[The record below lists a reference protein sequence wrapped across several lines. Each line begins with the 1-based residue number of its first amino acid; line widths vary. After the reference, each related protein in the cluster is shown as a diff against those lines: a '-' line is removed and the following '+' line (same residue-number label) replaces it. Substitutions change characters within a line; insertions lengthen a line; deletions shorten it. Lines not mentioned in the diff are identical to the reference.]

1 MIRFIYGN
9 DLTTSPL
16 LAETMFRDRAGQFR
30 TRLNWDVRVDP
41 NGWERDQYDGPDALY
56 CVYVLPDGTHGG
68 SGRLMPTTGRTM
80 LNDHFSHLMGGE
92 ITSPLIWESTRF
104 CVSPR
109 IAGGAAAGARISTAL
124 MLAGCEVALR
134 FGLTHYTAVF
144 DAPMRRIYRS
154 TGWAPEIVAEDG
166 EGRDKLCL
174 GLWEVSQDARAAI
187 LAKAPEG
194 LELEPVPAPLAGRR
208 ALAQARGDIDRA
220 RIEGK
225 LRAGLAAEAAAQDAA
240 ADATQAAG
248 FAPSNIVPMQ
258 ARAARAA

>member
-30 TRLNWDVRVDP
+30 TRLRWDVRVDP
-41 NGWERDQYDGPDALY
+41 NGWERDQYDGADALY

-109 IAGGAAAGARISTAL
+109 LAGQAAAAARISTAL
-124 MLAGCEVALR
+124 MLAGCEVGLR
-134 FGLTHYTAVF
+134 FGLTHFAAVF
-144 DAPMRRIYRS
+144 DAPMRRIYRA
-154 TGWAPEIVAEDG
+154 TGWAPEIVAE
-166 EGRDKLCL
+166 EGTRREKLCL
-174 GLWEVSQDARAAI
+174 GLWEVNEDARASI
-187 LAKAPEG
+187 LARAPEG
-194 LELEPVPAPLAGRR
+194 LEMSPIPAPLPGPR
-208 ALAQARGDIDRA
+208 ADAISQDAIDRA
-220 RIEGK
+220 RIEAAM
-225 LRAGLAAEAAAQDAA
+225 RAGLEQEQEQEAETDL
-240 ADATQAAG
+240 
-248 FAPSNIVPMQ
+248 APSNVVPLRPEG
-258 ARAARAA
+258 ARASACAA